1 MDEVNDGADGSRWH
15 TSSDE
20 DGFKVDK
27 TMSAFC
33 VDEAGDATVYFESSH
48 LSPALAGFY
57 VATISSDPSSKVYS
71 HVKLQESMPNMY
83 LFYHE
88 KKWMIGDT
96 PYTDSCLSFVEDEAS
111 VASDILSKEWRFIN
125 GTLDESTDMEGFSWS
140 IDETSILSKG
150 KFSAY
155 GKSAPTVY
163 DALREH
169 RSLKYVPDK
178 QQYLS
183 LRNNIPMPTMGLG
196 TGGLHSGAE
205 TAETFFSALNLGYR
219 LFDLAREYNN
229 EKDFAE
235 VLKKLEYEGV
245 VRRSD
250 VFIET
255 KVWPT
260 ELGFGPTKDAVYASM
275 DHLDSNYIDLYL
287 LHWPV

>member
-1 MDEVNDGADGSRWH
+1 MGEVNDGADGSRWQVSH
-15 TSSDE
+15 D
-20 DGFKVDK
+20 DGFKVDA
-27 TMSAFC
+27 TMSASC
-33 VDEAGDATVYFESSH
+33 VDEAGDETVYFESSH

-57 VATISSDPSSKVYS
+57 VATVSSNPKSKVYS
-71 HVKLQESMPNMY
+71 HVKLQRSMPNMF
-83 LFYHE
+83 LFNHD

-96 PYTDSCLSFVEDEAS
+96 PDTDSCLSFVEDGAS
-111 VASDILSKEWRFIN
+111 VASDILSKEWRFID
-125 GTLDESTDMEGFSWS
+125 GTVDEFTDMETFSWS
-140 IDETSILSKG
+140 IDDSSILSKG
-150 KFSAY
+150 TKSAS

-163 DALREH
+163 EALREH

-196 TGGLHSGAE
+196 TGGLQSGDE
-205 TAETFFSALNLGYR
+205 TTDTFYTALNLGYR

-229 EKDFAE
+229 EKDFAT
-235 VLKKLEYEGV
+235 VLRTLDYEGV
-245 VRRSD
+245 LRRDD

-260 ELGFGPTKDAVYASM
+260 ELGFEPTKNAIFTSLE
-275 DHLDSNYIDLYL
+275 HLDSNYIDLYL